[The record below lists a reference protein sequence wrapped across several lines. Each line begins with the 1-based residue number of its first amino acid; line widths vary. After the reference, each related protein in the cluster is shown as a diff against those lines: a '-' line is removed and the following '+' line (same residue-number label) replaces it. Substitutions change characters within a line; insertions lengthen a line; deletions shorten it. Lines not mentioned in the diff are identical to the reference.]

1 VRKQVEVLEYQTEIV
16 LDLAEFRLRGID
28 RTLAVLRLYCL
39 LSHVGNF
46 SAGEC
51 FQKCAASQ
59 QCRFSG
65 ARGTDNGEHL
75 SRLYGKGNILED
87 LHLSKMLLQVFNF

>member
-1 VRKQVEVLEYQTEIV
+1 MCSI
-16 LDLAEFRLRGID
+16 A
-28 RTLAVLRLYCL
+28 AV
-39 LSHVGNF
+39 SI
-46 SAGEC
+46 
-51 FQKCAASQ
+51 
-59 QCRFSG
+59 SG

>member
-1 VRKQVEVLEYQTEIV
+1 MRKQVEVLEYQTEIV
-16 LDLAEFRLRGID
+16 LDLAKFRLGSIN
-28 RTLAVLRLYCL
+28 RTLAVLRLHCL

-46 SAGEC
+46 SAGER

-75 SRLYGKGNILED
+75 SRLYRKGNILEN